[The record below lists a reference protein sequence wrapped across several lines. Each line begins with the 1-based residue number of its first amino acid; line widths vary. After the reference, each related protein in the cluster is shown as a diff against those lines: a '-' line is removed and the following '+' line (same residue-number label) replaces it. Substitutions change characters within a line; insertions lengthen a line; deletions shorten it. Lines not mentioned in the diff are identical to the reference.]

1 MQLRLS
7 PHRYPRRAGPM
18 VIPECVRGARSTH
31 LKGNLMAHIVL
42 TLAEWRAIAHEL
54 GGTHRVAAPAG
65 LNERL
70 HALFQ
75 EAPRDWLDQPYAI
88 DLDAASIEAVWAMH
102 AKMKSCRLVTNDENT
117 SVLAAMEIIYRH
129 QQAADDPSVAG
140 QEHP

>member
-1 MQLRLS
+1 
-7 PHRYPRRAGPM
+7 
-18 VIPECVRGARSTH
+18 
-31 LKGNLMAHIVL
+31 MAHIVL

-54 GGTHRVAAPAG
+54 RGTHHAVAPAG

-75 EAPRDWLDQPYAI
+75 EAPHDWLEQPYAI

-102 AKMKSCRLVTNDENT
+102 ANMRNCRLITNDQHM
-117 SVLAAMEIIYRH
+117 SVLAAMEIIYNH
-129 QQAADDPSVAG
+129 QQPADDAFPAA